1 MIDTAFTKV
10 YRLFLLSFGKNAEGN
25 HRHSLPHYKISNV
38 EIKDFNF
45 LIDGSFFDLSV
56 KNEEEAYKKII
67 EMSRN
72 NDYTTGNLFGLLIWE
87 RITN

>member
-1 MIDTAFTKV
+1 M
-10 YRLFLLSFGKNAEGN
+10 SFGKNAEGN

-72 NDYTTGNLFGLLIWE
+72 NDYTTGNLFGLLI
-87 RITN
+87 

>member
-1 MIDTAFTKV
+1 MIDTTFTKV

-25 HRHSLPHYKISNV
+25 HRHFLPHYKISNV

>member
-1 MIDTAFTKV
+1 M
-10 YRLFLLSFGKNAEGN
+10 SFGKNAEGN
-25 HRHSLPHYKISNV
+25 HRHSLSHYKISNV

-56 KNEEEAYKKII
+56 RNEEEAYKKII

-72 NDYTTGNLFGLLIWE
+72 NDYKTGNLLDFAYFKESYRLIS
-87 RITN
+87 IGFK